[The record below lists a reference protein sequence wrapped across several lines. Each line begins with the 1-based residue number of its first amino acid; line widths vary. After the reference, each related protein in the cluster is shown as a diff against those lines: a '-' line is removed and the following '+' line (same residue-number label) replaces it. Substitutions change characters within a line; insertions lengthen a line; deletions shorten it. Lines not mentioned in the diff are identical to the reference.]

1 MDLKLVPNLAIM
13 DLLQTVKEASSKIIQ
28 DRNQKL
34 TGLNHILSAR
44 GVMSAVILVKA
55 KVQKIKNL

>member
-1 MDLKLVPNLAIM
+1 M

-28 DRNQKL
+28 DHNQKL